1 MTVAFSIII
10 LMFYIPASYG
20 FAISALVGGAIGS
33 GNVRKAKR
41 IVSITLCLSCVTIL
55 LMIIFTMTN
64 LSRIVSIYLN
74 DIK

>member
-41 IVSITLCLSCVTIL
+41 IVSLTLCLSCVTIL
-55 LMIIFTMTN
+55 LMIIFMMTN